1 LIETPTTLSPDHAEP
16 QEPLPGKWRNLAVL
30 SVAQVLAMSVWFSAS
45 AVAPQLAQAWLLS
58 ASGAAW
64 MTMSVQVGFVAGALL
79 SALMNLPDR
88 YSNRAIIAVC
98 AAIAAAANGFIPLFA
113 DGPAQALAARVV
125 TGAALAGVYPPGMKI
140 VASWTKRDRGLGIGL
155 LVGAI
160 TLGSAV
166 PHLLNSLPVSSS
178 AGMPDW
184 PIVLV
189 VTTIQCALGGAL
201 VFFGVREGPYLAE
214 TAPFDWQY
222 IKNVLR
228 DRPTRLANFGYFG
241 HMWELYAM
249 WVWAPILLIASYD
262 SAGWPLVGARL
273 AGFGVIAVGAVS
285 CVYAGLIAD
294 RRGRTVV
301 TSASLGIS
309 GACCIIVGLT
319 FGNPL
324 ALTIVCLIWGSAVVA
339 DSAQFSSAISELAD
353 RRYVGTALTLQTSIG
368 FALTLISIRIIPPI
382 VEAAGWRW
390 AMSVLAIGPM
400 LGIWSMQ
407 ALRRLP
413 EAKKMASGN
422 R

>member
-1 LIETPTTLSPDHAEP
+1 
-16 QEPLPGKWRNLAVL
+16 V
-30 SVAQVLAMSVWFSAS
+30 
-45 AVAPQLAQAWLLS
+45 
-58 ASGAAW
+58 
-64 MTMSVQVGFVAGALL
+64 
-79 SALMNLPDR
+79 
-88 YSNRAIIAVC
+88 
-98 AAIAAAANGFIPLFA
+98 
-113 DGPAQALAARVV
+113 
-125 TGAALAGVYPPGMKI
+125 
-140 VASWTKRDRGLGIGL
+140 

-160 TLGSAV
+160 TLGSAL
-166 PHLLNSLPVSSS
+166 PHLLNALPVNSS

-189 VTTIQCALGGAL
+189 VTSIQCALGGAL

-222 IKNVLR
+222 IKTVLR
-228 DRPTRLANFGYFG
+228 DRPTRLANFGYLG

-262 SAGWPLVGARL
+262 SAGWPLAGARL
-273 AGFGVIAVGAVS
+273 AGFSVIAVGAVS

-301 TSASLGIS
+301 ASASLGIS
-309 GACCIIVGLT
+309 GACCIIAGLT
-319 FGNPL
+319 FESPL
-324 ALTIVCLIWGSAVVA
+324 VLTIVCLIWGATVVA

-353 RRYVGTALTLQTSIG
+353 RRYVGTALTFQTSIG

-382 VEAAGWRW
+382 VEVLGWRW
-390 AMSVLAIGPM
+390 AMSVLAVGPI

-413 EAKKMASGN
+413 EARKMASGN